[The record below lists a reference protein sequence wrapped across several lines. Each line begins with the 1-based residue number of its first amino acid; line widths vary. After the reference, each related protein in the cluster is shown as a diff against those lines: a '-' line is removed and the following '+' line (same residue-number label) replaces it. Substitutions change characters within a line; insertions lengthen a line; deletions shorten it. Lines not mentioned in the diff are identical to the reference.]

1 MSQIP
6 TDKCPRC
13 SAPRNGDY
21 KFCPQCGANYD
32 ALLRVKQARPQKQS
46 LQRRRW
52 EYAAI
57 IGVVVVVAVAYNV
70 YVAAKK
76 NTVPVST
83 PAPVNQSLQSTTTP
97 VGNSFD
103 EIVKSG
109 HSFMDN
115 GAYPMAIQQYERALA
130 IDSLHPD
137 IMVDLGACY
146 HGIGEDEEAVFHFK
160 RALALEPNH
169 LIATYN
175 MGVVALGVADTAGAK
190 LWWGKYLEMAPNSP
204 QAETLRKQ
212 LQSM

>member
-1 MSQIP
+1 MNQIP

-13 SAPRNGDY
+13 SAPRSSDH
-21 KFCPQCGANYD
+21 KFCPSCGANYD
-32 ALLRVKQARPQKQS
+32 ALMRVKQARPQKES
-46 LQRRRW
+46 IQRRRW

-57 IGVVVVVAVAYNV
+57 IGVVVIVAVVYNV
-70 YVAAKK
+70 WVAAKK

-83 PAPVNQSLQSTTTP
+83 PPAGTQTLQSTTTP
-97 VGNSFD
+97 VGNTFD

-115 GAYPMAIQQYERALA
+115 GQYPMAIQQYERALA
-130 IDSLHPD
+130 LDSLHPD

-146 HGIGEDEEAVFHFK
+146 HGIGEDEEAVLQFK
-160 RALALEPNH
+160 RALAMEPNH
-169 LIATYN
+169 LIATFN
-175 MGVVALGVADTAGAK
+175 MGVVALGIADTVGAK
-190 LWWGKYLEMAPNSP
+190 LWWGKYLELAPNSP

>member
-1 MSQIP
+1 MNQVP

-13 SAPRNGDY
+13 SAPRSGEH

-32 ALLRVKQARPQKQS
+32 ALMRVKQARPKKES
-46 LQRRRW
+46 VQRRRW

-57 IGVVVVVAVAYNV
+57 IGVVIIVAVAYNV
-70 YVAAKK
+70 YIAAKK
-76 NTVPVST
+76 NTVPVNT
-83 PAPVNQSLQSTTTP
+83 PPPVDQSLQSTTAP
-97 VGNSFD
+97 VGNTFD
-103 EIVKSG
+103 EVVKSG

-115 GAYPMAIQQYERALA
+115 GQYPMAIQQYERALA

-169 LIATYN
+169 LIATFN

-212 LQSM
+212 LQTM